1 MKRRRLNIARLLWLM
16 PAVLWL
22 AVLFYFSGQ
31 SGVESGEL
39 STGLAQRLLDRM
51 PNLNISLETMD
62 HILRKTA
69 HFGIFAVEGFLLRI
83 GLGIIR
89 PRRWDNVLIATVVSG
104 GVAVLNELHQLTA
117 EGRSCMPKDM
127 LLDACGAFAG
137 AIFAVMVDC
146 TIRELKR
153 RRLDRRAQ
161 L

>member
-1 MKRRRLNIARLLWLM
+1 MMKHKSNIARLLWLV

-39 STGLAQRLLDRM
+39 STGLAQQLLDRM
-51 PNLNISLETMD
+51 PNLSISLETMD

-83 GLGIIR
+83 GLGAMR
-89 PRRWDNVLIATVVSG
+89 PGRWGNVLITTVLSG
-104 GVAVLNELHQLTA
+104 GIAVLNELHQLTA

-127 LLDACGAFAG
+127 LLDACGALVG
-137 AIFAVMVDC
+137 AIFAAMVDC
-146 TIRELKR
+146 TIRELRR
-153 RRLDRRAQ
+153 RRLDRQAR